1 MADNCQI
8 QRCGETL
15 CLCSG
20 GWKLPRAP
28 CYTSGWQNMWSCLRR
43 RKKTKTID
51 GPNPMHWAM
60 LVRDREKLI
69 LVRSKVLL
77 GRGTN
82 GHQQQ
87 WRSRTNLWTVI
98 LLIGVQWDRGRV
110 GCWSILQRCIWWRSV
125 AILEVVPSSSR
136 LQFDKI
142 LDLPCFKSPT
152 PFQGLVY
159 FNQNPANSRQCRRYP
174 LTRRDKL
181 WFWDFWQ
188 LVPLAYGALHIK
200 FLNNLLLFTCVP
212 WIVWK
217 NGHVSANNRVAIY
230 GRCVGEQGRW
240 SIMALELRNYQA

>member
-20 GWKLPRAP
+20 EWKLPPAP
-28 CYTSGWQNMWSCLRR
+28 YYTSGWQNMWSCLRWQ
-43 RKKTKTID
+43 KKQKQLMNQKS
-51 GPNPMHWAM
+51 GNPMDWAM
-60 LVRDREKLI
+60 LVRGREKLI
-69 LVRSKVLL
+69 LGRSKVLL

-82 GHQQQ
+82 GSQQQ
-87 WRSRTNLWTVI
+87 WRSRTNPWTVI

-110 GCWSILQRCIWWRSV
+110 GCWSILQRCILWRSV
-125 AILEVVPSSSR
+125 AILEVVASSSR

-174 LTRRDKL
+174 SRGVIS
-181 WFWDFWQ
+181 FDF
-188 LVPLAYGALHIK
+188 GT
-200 FLNNLLLFTCVP
+200 FDN
-212 WIVWK
+212 
-217 NGHVSANNRVAIY
+217 
-230 GRCVGEQGRW
+230 
-240 SIMALELRNYQA
+240 